1 MREKSCMHVKTSKAV
16 FYCLTVL
23 LLGVAPVLAGNG
35 KQAVTDYAVAG
46 NSYTML
52 GFTADGMVT
61 DVFTFSEG
69 GDFSVESIPDG
80 SGTWLYLFGVV
91 FANYEAETD
100 NGTAAVK
107 KIYGIESGQFL
118 YAIDVGIQ
126 GPVPYIG
133 TLEEGF

>member
-1 MREKSCMHVKTSKAV
+1 MYEKTSKAV
-16 FYCLTVL
+16 FFCLIILVSAGT
-23 LLGVAPVLAGNG
+23 PVLAGNEE
-35 KQAVTDYAVAG
+35 QAVTDYAVAG
-46 NSYTML
+46 NSYAML
-52 GFTADGMVT
+52 GFNAEGMVT

-69 GDFSVESIPDG
+69 GDFSVESLPDG

-91 FANYEAETD
+91 FAGYEAETD

-118 YAIDVGIQ
+118 YAIDVGSQ
-126 GPVPYIG
+126 GPIPYLG